1 MNLINGKT
9 IFDLPLRVAYY
20 ARVSTEKE
28 EQLNSLDNQVTYF
41 KEYIKSNKNWQFI
54 NGYIDE
60 GITGTSSKKR
70 ENFMRMIE
78 DGKNKKFDLI
88 VTKEVSRFSRDTID
102 SLLYTR
108 KLLEYDVCVY
118 FTSDNIIT
126 ASNDGELRLT
136 IMSSMAQDEVR
147 KLSERTKFGFKRSI
161 EKGRVLGTDNI
172 WGYKKD
178 DGKLVIDEEESKVVK
193 QIFEVYANDEKI
205 GLKNLSL
212 YLKDKGI
219 LNRNGNPIH
228 QNTLK
233 KIIQNPK
240 YKGFYTGG
248 LSTVVDYRSKKRNFN
263 NPSEWKIYENNG
275 AVPPIVSK
283 ELWERANQKLLSR
296 SKSSSMYQKHQTK
309 YPLSGKM
316 YCEKHKCG
324 FVRKVKHYKTKGN
337 IVRWICQDYN
347 NTGKK
352 NCPTAFV
359 LEQDIYSIL
368 LKVFKSYEKYKE
380 EITQE
385 LLTFYNEILYKQE
398 NNSKEIELQNEINTL
413 LNKKEKLVDLALD
426 GILSKEDLKVKN
438 VAMEQQIKDL
448 KAKLKGIQK
457 QSTKQ
462 RNKKQYIN
470 VLKENILKNL
480 EVKKNNVED
489 YIEKFLDK
497 IIVKDNEDKAE
508 LQIILN
514 TKELMNINI
523 SDKLRQFKN
532 LSDKEYLN
540 KIANSN
546 HLSNN
551 RNAQIKKIQLC
562 HSHAHGDHLFTCA
575 TAFFKETIH
584 IKSNSRKITQ
594 VL

>member
-1 MNLINGKT
+1 MQNGKT
-9 IFDLPLRVAYY
+9 IFDLPLKVTYY

-28 EQLNSLDNQVTYF
+28 EQLHSLDNQITYF
-41 KEYIKSNKNWQFI
+41 KEYIKSNKNWEYI
-54 NGYIDE
+54 DGYIDE

-178 DGKLVIDEEESKVVK
+178 DGKLVIDEDESKVVK
-193 QIFEVYANDEKI
+193 EIFEVYANDEKI

-263 NPSEWKIYENNG
+263 NPSEWKIYEDNI

-283 ELWERANQKLLSR
+283 ELWEKANRKLLER
-296 SKSSSMYQKHQTK
+296 SKSASMYQKHQTK
-309 YPLSGKM
+309 YALSGKI

-324 FVRKVKHYKTKGN
+324 FVRKVKHYKTKGDV
-337 IVRWICQDYN
+337 IRWICQDYN
-347 NTGKK
+347 NTGRK
-352 NCPTAFV
+352 NCPTPFV

-368 LKVFKSYEKYKE
+368 LNVFKSYEKYKNEISE
-380 EITQE
+380 ELIS
-385 LLTFYNEILYKQE
+385 FYNEILYNQE
-398 NNSKEIELQNEINTL
+398 NNSKEIEMQNEIDNL
-413 LNKKEKLVDLALD
+413 LSKKEKLLDLALD
-426 GILSKEDLKVKN
+426 GILSKEDLKAKN
-438 VAMEQQIKDL
+438 VIIENQITDL
-448 KAKLKGIQK
+448 KAKLEEIQNRA
-457 QSTKQ
+457 TKKKNQ
-462 RNKKQYIN
+462 KQYIN
-470 VLKENILKNL
+470 VLKESILKNL
-480 EVKKNNVED
+480 DVNKSNLED

-497 IIVKDNEDKAE
+497 IIVKDNENKSE

-514 TKELMNINI
+514 TKELINI
-523 SDKLRQFKN
+523 DITSKLRQLQN
-532 LSDKEYLN
+532 LSDK
-540 KIANSN
+540 NST
-546 HLSNN
+546 
-551 RNAQIKKIQLC
+551 QIKKVPLC
-562 HSHAHGDHLFTCA
+562 HSHAHSYHLLSSATCL
-575 TAFFKETIH
+575 FKKFIH
-584 IKSNSRKITQ
+584 IKSYSWQIS
-594 VL
+594 

>member
-1 MNLINGKT
+1 MNLANGKT
-9 IFDLPLRVAYY
+9 IFDLPLRVTYY

-28 EQLNSLDNQVTYF
+28 EQLHSLDNQITYF
-41 KEYIKSNKNWQFI
+41 KEYIKSNKNWQYI
-54 NGYIDE
+54 DGYIDE

-178 DGKLVIDEEESKVVK
+178 DGKLVIDEDESKVVK
-193 QIFEVYANDEKI
+193 EIFEVYANDEKI

-212 YLKDKGI
+212 YLKDKGM

-263 NPSEWKIYENNG
+263 NPAEWKIYEDNI

-283 ELWERANQKLLSR
+283 ELWEKANRKLFER
-296 SKSSSMYQKHQTK
+296 SKSASMYQKHQTK
-309 YPLSGKM
+309 YALSGKI

-324 FVRKVKHYKTKGN
+324 FVRKVKHYKTKGDV
-337 IVRWICQDYN
+337 IRWICQDYN
-347 NTGKK
+347 NTGRK
-352 NCPTAFV
+352 NCSTPFF
-359 LEQDIYSIL
+359 LEQDVYSIL
-368 LKVFKSYEKYKE
+368 LNVFKSYEKYKE

-385 LLTFYNEILYKQE
+385 LLSFYNEILYKQE
-398 NNSKEIELQNEINTL
+398 NNSKEIELQNEIDSL
-413 LNKKEKLVDLALD
+413 FNKKEKLLDLVLD
-426 GILSKEDLKVKN
+426 GILSKEDLKAKN
-438 VAMEQQIKDL
+438 VIIENQIKNL
-448 KAKLKGIQK
+448 KAKLEEIQK
-457 QSTKQ
+457 QSTKKKKNQ
-462 RNKKQYIN
+462 KQYLN

-480 EVKKNNVED
+480 DVNKSNLED
-489 YIEKFLDK
+489 YIGKFLDK
-497 IIVKDNEDKAE
+497 IIVKNNKEKSE

-514 TKELMNINI
+514 TKELIM
-523 SDKLRQFKN
+523 K
-532 LSDKEYLN
+532 
-540 KIANSN
+540 
-546 HLSNN
+546 
-551 RNAQIKKIQLC
+551 
-562 HSHAHGDHLFTCA
+562 
-575 TAFFKETIH
+575 
-584 IKSNSRKITQ
+584 
-594 VL
+594 

>member
-1 MNLINGKT
+1 M
-9 IFDLPLRVAYY
+9 PLKVTYY

-28 EQLNSLDNQVTYF
+28 EQLHSLDNQVIYF
-41 KEYIKSNKNWQFI
+41 NEYIKSNKNWQFV

-178 DGKLVIDEEESKVVK
+178 NGKLVIDEEESKVVK
-193 QIFEVYANDEKI
+193 EIFEVYANDEKI

-212 YLKDKGI
+212 CLKDKGM

-263 NPSEWKIYENNG
+263 SPSEWKIYEDNQ
-275 AVPPIVSK
+275 AVPPIISK
-283 ELWERANQKLLSR
+283 ELWEKANQKLLSR
-296 SKSSSMYQKHQTK
+296 SKTAKLYQKHQTK
-309 YPLSGKM
+309 YPLSGKI

-324 FVRKVKHYKTKGN
+324 FVRKVKHYKTKGD

-347 NTGKK
+347 NTGRK
-352 NCPTAFV
+352 NCTTPFV
-359 LEQDIYSIL
+359 LEQNIYNIL
-368 LKVFKSYEKYKE
+368 LNVFKSYEKYKE

-385 LLTFYNEILYKQE
+385 LLSFYNEILYKQE
-398 NNSKEIELQNEINTL
+398 NDSKELKLQNEIDRL
-413 LNKKEKLVDLALD
+413 LSKKEKLLDLALD
-426 GILSKEDLKVKN
+426 GILSKEDLKVKKLTI
-438 VAMEQQIKDL
+438 ERQIVDL
-448 KAKLKGIQK
+448 KAKLQKIQK
-457 QSTKQ
+457 QSVKKKNQ
-462 RNKKQYIN
+462 KQYLN
-470 VLKENILKNL
+470 FLKENILKNL
-480 EVKKNNVED
+480 DVNENNLEQ

-497 IIVKDNEDKAE
+497 IIVKDNENKSE

-514 TKELMNINI
+514 TKELINI
-523 SDKLRQFKN
+523 DMSDKLRQLQN
-532 LSDKEYLN
+532 LSDRYGT
-540 KIANSN
+540 
-546 HLSNN
+546 
-551 RNAQIKKIQLC
+551 QIKKVPYS
-562 HSHAHGDHLFTCA
+562 HSHAHGNHLFTSTA
-575 TAFFKETIH
+575 TLFKKAIH
-584 IKSNSRKITQ
+584 IKGNPRKITQ
-594 VL
+594 IL

>member
-1 MNLINGKT
+1 MQNGKT
-9 IFDLPLRVAYY
+9 IFDLPLKVTYY

-28 EQLNSLDNQVTYF
+28 EQLHSLDNQITYF
-41 KEYIKSNKNWQFI
+41 KEYIKSNKNWQYI
-54 NGYIDE
+54 DGYIDE
-60 GITGTSSKKR
+60 GMTGTSSKKR

-178 DGKLVIDEEESKVVK
+178 DGKLIIDKEESKVVK
-193 QIFEVYANDEKI
+193 EIFEVYANDEKI
-205 GLKNLSL
+205 GLKNLSIHL
-212 YLKDKGI
+212 QNKGI
-219 LNRNGNPIH
+219 LNRNGKPIH

-263 NPSEWKIYENNG
+263 NPSEWKVYEDNL

-283 ELWERANQKLLSR
+283 ELWEKANRKLLER
-296 SKSSSMYQKHQTK
+296 SKSASMYQKHQNK
-309 YPLSGKM
+309 YALSGKI

-324 FVRKVKHYKTKGN
+324 FVRKVKHYKTKGDV
-337 IVRWICQDYN
+337 IRWICQDYN

-352 NCPTAFV
+352 NCPTPFV

-368 LKVFKSYEKYKE
+368 LNVFKSYEKYKNEISE
-380 EITQE
+380 ELIS
-385 LLTFYNEILYKQE
+385 FYNEILYNQE
-398 NNSKEIELQNEINTL
+398 NNLKEFELQNEIDNL
-413 LNKKEKLVDLALD
+413 LSKKEKLLDLALD
-426 GILSKEDLKVKN
+426 GILSKEDLKAKN
-438 VAMEQQIKDL
+438 VIIENQITDL
-448 KAKLKGIQK
+448 KAKLQEIQK
-457 QSTKQ
+457 QSIKKKNQ
-462 RNKKQYIN
+462 KQYLN
-470 VLKENILKNL
+470 VLKESILKNL
-480 EVKKNNVED
+480 DVNESNLEQ
-489 YIEKFLDK
+489 YIGKFLDK
-497 IIVKDNEDKAE
+497 IIVKDNEDKSE

-514 TKELMNINI
+514 TKELINI
-523 SDKLRQFKN
+523 DMSDKLRQLQN
-532 LSDKEYLN
+532 LSDKENLN
-540 KIANSN
+540 KIADSN
-546 HLSNN
+546 NLSNYKT
-551 RNAQIKKIQLC
+551 AQTKKLQLC
-562 HSHAHGDHLFTCA
+562 HSHAHGNHLFTC
-575 TAFFKETIH
+575 TTTFFKKAIH
-584 IKSNSRKITQ
+584 IKSNSRQITQ
-594 VL
+594 IL

>member
-1 MNLINGKT
+1 MQNGKT
-9 IFDLPLRVAYY
+9 IFDLPLKVTYY

-28 EQLNSLDNQVTYF
+28 EQLHSLDNQVTYF
-41 KEYIKSNKNWQFI
+41 KEYIKSNKNWQYI
-54 NGYIDE
+54 DGYVDE

-178 DGKLVIDEEESKVVK
+178 DGKLVIDEDESKVVK
-193 QIFEVYANDEKI
+193 EIFEVYANDEKI
-205 GLKNLSL
+205 GLKNLSIHL
-212 YLKDKGI
+212 QNKGI
-219 LNRNGNPIH
+219 LNRNGKPIH

-263 NPSEWKIYENNG
+263 NPSEWKIYEDNI
-275 AVPPIVSK
+275 AVPSIVSK
-283 ELWERANQKLLSR
+283 ELWEKANRKLFER
-296 SKSSSMYQKHQTK
+296 SKSASMYQKHQTK
-309 YPLSGKM
+309 YALSGKI

-324 FVRKVKHYKTKGN
+324 FVRKVKHYKTKGDV
-337 IVRWICQDYN
+337 IRWICQDYN
-347 NTGKK
+347 NTGRK
-352 NCPTAFV
+352 NCSTPFV

-368 LKVFKSYEKYKE
+368 LNVFKSYEKYKD

-385 LLTFYNEILYKQE
+385 LLSFYNEILYKQE
-398 NNSKEIELQNEINTL
+398 NNLKEIELQNEIDSL
-413 LNKKEKLVDLALD
+413 LSKKEKLLDLALD
-426 GILSKEDLKVKN
+426 GILAKEDLKAKN
-438 VAMEQQIKDL
+438 LIIENQIEDL
-448 KAKLKGIQK
+448 NAKLEEIQK
-457 QSTKQ
+457 QSIKKKNQ
-462 RNKKQYIN
+462 KQYLN
-470 VLKENILKNL
+470 VLKESILKNL
-480 EVKKNNVED
+480 DVNKSNLEN

-497 IIVKDNEDKAE
+497 IIVKDNEEKSE

-514 TKELMNINI
+514 TKELINI
-523 SDKLRQFKN
+523 DMSNKLRQLQN
-532 LSDKEYLN
+532 LSDRYGT
-540 KIANSN
+540 
-546 HLSNN
+546 
-551 RNAQIKKIQLC
+551 QIKKVPYS
-562 HSHAHGDHLFTCA
+562 HSHAHGNHLFTS
-575 TAFFKETIH
+575 TTTFFKKSVH
-584 IKSNSRKITQ
+584 VKSNPRKIAQ
-594 VL
+594 IL

>member
-1 MNLINGKT
+1 MNFVNGKT
-9 IFDLPLRVAYY
+9 IFDLPLRVTYY

-41 KEYIKSNKNWQFI
+41 NEYIKSNKNWQYI
-54 NGYIDE
+54 DGYIDE

-70 ENFMRMIE
+70 EDFMRMIE

-108 KLLEYDVCVY
+108 RLLEYDVCVY
-118 FTSDNIIT
+118 FISDNIIT

-147 KLSERTKFGFKRSI
+147 KLSERTKFGLKRSI

-193 QIFEVYANDEKI
+193 EIFEVYANDEKI

-212 YLKDKGI
+212 YLKDKGM
-219 LNRNGNPIH
+219 LNRNGNLFH

-248 LSTVVDYRSKKRNFN
+248 LSTVIDYRSKKRNFN
-263 NPSEWKIYENNG
+263 KPSEWKVYEDNN

-283 ELWERANQKLLSR
+283 ELWEKANQKLLSR
-296 SKSSSMYQKHQTK
+296 SKSASMYQKHQTK
-309 YPLSGKM
+309 YPLSGKL

-324 FVRKVKHYKTKGN
+324 FVRKVRHYKNKGD

-352 NCPTAFV
+352 NCHTSFV
-359 LEQDIYSIL
+359 LEKDIYSIL
-368 LKVFKSYEKYKE
+368 LNIFKSYEKYE
-380 EITQE
+380 NEITQE
-385 LLTFYNEILYKQE
+385 LLYYYNEIVSEEE
-398 NNSKEIELQNEINTL
+398 NNSKEIELQNKIDNL
-413 LNKKEKLVDLALD
+413 LSKKEKLLDLTLES
-426 GILSKEDLKVKN
+426 ILSKEDLKIKTITIEREIKELKN
-438 VAMEQQIKDL
+438 
-448 KAKLKGIQK
+448 KLEELQN
-457 QSTKQ
+457 QSMKKK
-462 RNKKQYIN
+462 NLKQYRN
-470 VLKENILKNL
+470 VLKESILKNI
-480 EVKKNNVED
+480 NVNESNLED
-489 YIEKFLDK
+489 YIEKFLNR
-497 IIVKDNEDKAE
+497 IIVKDNKEKSE
-508 LQIILN
+508 LQVILN
-514 TKELMNINI
+514 TKELVNINMPEF
-523 SDKLRQFKN
+523 DKLRQLKVPYC
-532 LSDKEYLN
+532 L
-540 KIANSN
+540 
-546 HLSNN
+546 
-551 RNAQIKKIQLC
+551 
-562 HSHAHGDHLFTCA
+562 SHAHSYHLFTICA
-575 TAFFKETIH
+575 SFSEESI
-584 IKSNSRKITQ
+584 
-594 VL
+594 

>member
-1 MNLINGKT
+1 MQNGKT
-9 IFDLPLRVAYY
+9 IFDLPLKVTYY

-28 EQLNSLDNQVTYF
+28 EQLHSLDNQVTYF
-41 KEYIKSNKNWQFI
+41 KEYIKSNKNWQYI
-54 NGYIDE
+54 DGYVDE

-178 DGKLVIDEEESKVVK
+178 DGKLVIDEDESKVVK
-193 QIFEVYANDEKI
+193 EIFEVYANDEKI
-205 GLKNLSL
+205 GLKNLSIHL
-212 YLKDKGI
+212 QNKGI
-219 LNRNGNPIH
+219 LNRNGKPIH

-263 NPSEWKIYENNG
+263 NPSEWKIYEDNI
-275 AVPPIVSK
+275 AVPSIVSK
-283 ELWERANQKLLSR
+283 ELWEKANRKLFER
-296 SKSSSMYQKHQTK
+296 SKSASMYQKHQTK
-309 YPLSGKM
+309 YALSGKI

-324 FVRKVKHYKTKGN
+324 FVRKVKHYKTKGDV
-337 IVRWICQDYN
+337 IRWICQDYN
-347 NTGKK
+347 NTGRK
-352 NCPTAFV
+352 NCSTPFV

-368 LKVFKSYEKYKE
+368 LNVFKSYEKYKD

-385 LLTFYNEILYKQE
+385 LLSFYNEILYKQE
-398 NNSKEIELQNEINTL
+398 NNLKEIELQNEIDSL
-413 LNKKEKLVDLALD
+413 LSKKEKLLDLALD
-426 GILSKEDLKVKN
+426 GILAKEDLKAKN
-438 VAMEQQIKDL
+438 LIIENQIEDL
-448 KAKLKGIQK
+448 NAKLEEIQK
-457 QSTKQ
+457 QSIKKKNQ
-462 RNKKQYIN
+462 KQYLN
-470 VLKENILKNL
+470 VLKESILKNL
-480 EVKKNNVED
+480 DVNKSNLEN

-497 IIVKDNEDKAE
+497 IIVKDNEEKSE

-514 TKELMNINI
+514 IKELINI
-523 SDKLRQFKN
+523 DMSNKLRQLQN
-532 LSDKEYLN
+532 LSDRYGT
-540 KIANSN
+540 
-546 HLSNN
+546 
-551 RNAQIKKIQLC
+551 QIKKVPYS
-562 HSHAHGDHLFTCA
+562 HSHAHGNHLFTS
-575 TAFFKETIH
+575 TTTFFKKSVH
-584 IKSNSRKITQ
+584 VKSNPRKIAQ
-594 VL
+594 IL

>member
-1 MNLINGKT
+1 MQNGKT
-9 IFDLPLRVAYY
+9 IFDLPLKVTYY

-28 EQLNSLDNQVTYF
+28 EQLHSLDNQITYF
-41 KEYIKSNKNWQFI
+41 KEYIKSNKNWQYI
-54 NGYIDE
+54 DGYIDE
-60 GITGTSSKKR
+60 GITGTAAKKR

-178 DGKLVIDEEESKVVK
+178 DGKLVIDEDESKVVK
-193 QIFEVYANDEKI
+193 EIFEVYANDEKI

-212 YLKDKGI
+212 YLKDKGM

-263 NPSEWKIYENNG
+263 NPAEWKIYEDNI

-283 ELWERANQKLLSR
+283 ELWEKANRKLFER
-296 SKSSSMYQKHQTK
+296 SKSASMYQKHQIK
-309 YPLSGKM
+309 YALSGKI

-324 FVRKVKHYKTKGN
+324 FVRKVKHYKTKGDV
-337 IVRWICQDYN
+337 IRWICQDYN
-347 NTGKK
+347 NTGRK
-352 NCPTAFV
+352 NCSTPFV
-359 LEQDIYSIL
+359 LEQDVYSIL
-368 LKVFKSYEKYKE
+368 LNVFKLYEKYKNEISE
-380 EITQE
+380 ELIS
-385 LLTFYNEILYKQE
+385 FYNEILYNQE
-398 NNSKEIELQNEINTL
+398 NNSKEIEMQNEIDNL
-413 LNKKEKLVDLALD
+413 LSKKEKLLDLALD
-426 GILSKEDLKVKN
+426 GILSKEDLKAKN
-438 VAMEQQIKDL
+438 VIIENQLTDL
-448 KAKLKGIQK
+448 KAKLQEIQK
-457 QSTKQ
+457 QSVKKKNQ
-462 RNKKQYIN
+462 KQYLN

-480 EVKKNNVED
+480 DVNKSNLEN

-497 IIVKDNEDKAE
+497 IIVKDNENKSE

-514 TKELMNINI
+514 TEELINI
-523 SDKLRQFKN
+523 DMSNKLRQHQN
-532 LSDKEYLN
+532 LSDKEKLN
-540 KIANSN
+540 KIADSNNLSN
-546 HLSNN
+546 HKT
-551 RNAQIKKIQLC
+551 AQIKKLQLC
-562 HSHAHGDHLFTCA
+562 HSHAHSNHLFTS
-575 TAFFKETIH
+575 TTTFLKETIH
-584 IKSNSRKITQ
+584 IKSNSR
-594 VL
+594 

>member
-1 MNLINGKT
+1 MNLVNGKT

-28 EQLNSLDNQVTYF
+28 EQLHSLDNQITYF
-41 KEYIKSNKNWQFI
+41 REYIKSNKNWQFI
-54 NGYIDE
+54 DGYIDE

-108 KLLEYDVCVY
+108 KLLEYNVCVY

-178 DGKLVIDEEESKVVK
+178 DGKLVIDEDESKVVK
-193 QIFEVYANDEKI
+193 EIFEIYANDEKI

-212 YLKDKGI
+212 HLKENGM

-263 NPSEWKIYENNG
+263 NPSEWKIYEDNI

-283 ELWERANQKLLSR
+283 ELWEKANRKLLER
-296 SKSSSMYQKHQTK
+296 SKSASMYQKHQIK
-309 YPLSGKM
+309 YTLSGKI
-316 YCEKHKCG
+316 YCEKHNCG
-324 FVRKVKHYKTKGN
+324 FVRKVKHYKTKGD

-347 NTGKK
+347 NTGRK
-352 NCPTAFV
+352 NCPTPFV
-359 LEQDIYSIL
+359 LEKDIYSIL
-368 LKVFKSYEKYKE
+368 LNVFKSYEKYKD
-380 EITQE
+380 EITHE
-385 LLTFYNEILYKQE
+385 LISFYNEVLYKQE
-398 NNSKEIELQNEINTL
+398 NNFKEIELQNEIDSL
-413 LNKKEKLVDLALD
+413 LSKKEKLLDLALD
-426 GILSKEDLKVKN
+426 GILSKEDLKAKN
-438 VAMEQQIKDL
+438 VIIENQIEDL
-448 KAKLKGIQK
+448 KVQLEEIQK
-457 QSTKQ
+457 QNVKQ
-462 RNKKQYIN
+462 KNQKQYLN
-470 VLKENILKNL
+470 VLKESILKNIDVNESNL
-480 EVKKNNVED
+480 ED

-497 IIVKDNEDKAE
+497 IIVKDNEDKSE

-514 TKELMNINI
+514 TKKLININM
-523 SDKLRQFKN
+523 SDKLRQLQN
-532 LSDKEYLN
+532 LSDSY
-540 KIANSN
+540 ST
-546 HLSNN
+546 
-551 RNAQIKKIQLC
+551 QIKKVPLC
-562 HSHAHGDHLFTCA
+562 HSHAHGNHLFTSTA
-575 TAFFKETIH
+575 TLFKKAIH
-584 IKSNSRKITQ
+584 IKSNSRKVTQ
-594 VL
+594 IF